1 MGWFGGRND
10 SVETIEDAQ
19 KIVTRTSSDLAKKK
33 DTVKSLYARC
43 RQITPSL
50 DASPSQAEDRQGF
63 TSAAARVARARDR
76 RAEELPGSVKGHA
89 RKHRRGDRGEE
100 YAAREPRRRESHG
113 KRRVSAAQDAARR
126 TEAGAVGGGQE
137 VGSLR
142 LCIPLPTFFPVLEAA
157 PPCQKSY

>member
-50 DASPSQAEDRQGF
+50 DARPPQAEDRQGVK
-63 TSAAARVARARDR
+63 SAAARVARARDR
-76 RAEELPGSVKGHA
+76 RTQVVSGSIKGHA
-89 RKHRRGDRGEE
+89 GE
-100 YAAREPRRRESHG
+100 H
-113 KRRVSAAQDAARR
+113 
-126 TEAGAVGGGQE
+126 
-137 VGSLR
+137 
-142 LCIPLPTFFPVLEAA
+142 
-157 PPCQKSY
+157 